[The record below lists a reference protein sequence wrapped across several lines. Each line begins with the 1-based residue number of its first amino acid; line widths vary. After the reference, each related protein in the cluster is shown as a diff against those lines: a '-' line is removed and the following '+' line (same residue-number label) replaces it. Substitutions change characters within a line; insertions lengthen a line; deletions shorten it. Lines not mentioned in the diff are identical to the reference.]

1 MASALSKLRKQFCF
15 SGAIEEKSGK
25 TRPSSLPGE
34 LCRHFSL
41 DEIKTATHDFN
52 NELISGEGPF
62 GTVYKG
68 FIDKVNSRPVA
79 IKRLKKSNI
88 SWQGEEMYRTE
99 TLLLC
104 QIRHVHLIPFIGYCT
119 DEGETILVYDFMA
132 NKMLHDHLY
141 DTDKAPLLWKQRLQI
156 CIGAARGLHYLHT
169 GLKYTVIHSNVKTT
183 NILLNEKWVAKL
195 SDFGL
200 SKQVWT
206 NIKSGNLIVDTE
218 DTRGP
223 SDFRLSEQISSNTTA
238 SYNDLGCYS
247 TTVSGTL
254 GYLDPE
260 YGYLDPE
267 YAMSRLLTA
276 KSDVYSF
283 GVVLLEVLCARKPL
297 DFTLKEEQ
305 IYLVDWARECNE
317 NGSMGKI
324 IDPYLKGKI
333 APECFKLCVVV
344 AMTCLQ
350 HQGIQRPTMLDV
362 MEKLELALELQEK
375 ADSEGEKMISAG
387 SDIMEDL
394 STNSQTHPN

>member
-169 GLKYTVIHSNVKTT
+169 GLKHTVIHSNLKTT
-183 NILLNEKWVAKL
+183 NILLNEKWVAKV

-200 SKQVWT
+200 SKQVLN
-206 NIKSGNLIVDTE
+206 NIKSSNLIVDME
-218 DTRGP
+218 GTRGP
-223 SDFRLSEQISSNTTA
+223 MGFGLSEQNSSNTTA
-238 SYNDLGCYS
+238 IYNDLGCYT

-254 GYLDPE
+254 
-260 YGYLDPE
+260 GYLDPE

-276 KSDVYSF
+276 KSDVNSF
-283 GVVLLEVLCARKPL
+283 GVVLLEVLCARQPL
-297 DFTLKEEQ
+297 DFTLEVEQ
-305 IYLVDWARECNE
+305 RYLASWALNCYM
-317 NGSMGKI
+317 NGSIRKI
-324 IDPYLKGKI
+324 IDPYLEGKL
-333 APECFKLCVVV
+333 APECFKVYVEV
-344 AMTCLQ
+344 AMTCVQ
-350 HQGIQRPTMLDV
+350 EQGIRRPTMVDV
-362 MEKLELALELQEK
+362 IERLELALELQEK
-375 ADSEGEKMISAG
+375 SDSEREKMMSPG